1 MFYTDSG
8 NAILQQETETTHV
21 SKLQLL
27 LCSQPFGLGL
37 PVELP
42 TSDVEHSADVRA
54 SVRVFA
60 FVSGVLN
67 NGVKFFNIIRRNIVI
82 FIF

>member
-1 MFYTDSG
+1 MSYTDSG
-8 NAILQQETETTHV
+8 SAILQQETETTHV

-27 LCSQPFGLGL
+27 LYSQPFGLRL

-54 SVRVFA
+54 GVRDFA

-67 NGVKFFNIIRRNIVI
+67 NGVNFLNFIRRNIVR